1 MTTRT
6 NARDGSYSTR
16 IRARA
21 FARAVARAWSRAW
34 SRAWNLSFAYSFQRV
49 FARACVR
56 AFVNVHETRVDVV
69 AAPRS
74 IPRRE
79 RIAGVDARARWLV
92 FVLDE
97 YSLVRV

>member
-1 MTTRT
+1 MRVTVRIPRAF
-6 NARDGSYSTR
+6 ARARSRARGRARVESRMESRMESIIRVFVSTR
-16 IRARA
+16 IRA
-21 FARAVARAWSRAW
+21 
-34 SRAWNLSFAYSFQRV
+34 
-49 FARACVR
+49 CVH

-79 RIAGVDARARWLV
+79 RIAGVHARARWLV